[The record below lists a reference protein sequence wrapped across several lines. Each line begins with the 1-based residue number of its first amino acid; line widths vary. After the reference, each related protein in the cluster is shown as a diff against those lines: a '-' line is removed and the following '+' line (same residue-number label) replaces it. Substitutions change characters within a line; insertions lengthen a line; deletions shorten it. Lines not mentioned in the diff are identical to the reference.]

1 MTGGAA
7 VHYARKYRLIVRIA
21 MTAALHP
28 AEPALATDRA
38 RRGGR
43 AGKRAGG
50 SATFEQPQFRQ
61 LRNPL
66 QPTKLISDD
75 ELESI
80 HLASL
85 RVLKEIGVDVLHD
98 EARRIMKAHGA
109 DVREGSERVRFDADM
124 ILELVA
130 HCPSEF
136 TIHARNPAHNLH
148 FGGNNV
154 VFAQVASA
162 PNCSDLDRGRRP
174 GNQTDYRNFLR
185 LAQMHNVI
193 HATGGYPVEPIDIHP
208 SIRHLECIRDLATLT
223 DKVFHIYSLGRE
235 RNVDGI
241 EIARIARGISREQLE
256 REASVFT
263 IINTNSPLKLDVPMM
278 EGIIQMASAGQVVI
292 VTPFTLSGAMA
303 PVTIAGALVQQN
315 AEALSGIAFTQMV
328 RKGAPVGYGGFT
340 SNVDM
345 KSGAPAFGTPEY
357 MKAQLVGGQLARRYK
372 IPYRTSNTC
381 AANAVDAQAAYE
393 SVFSLWGAI
402 QGGGNFLM
410 HGAGWLEGGLRASYE
425 KFILDVDLLQMV
437 QEFLTPLDLSEDAL
451 AIDAIRDVG
460 PGGHFFGTPHTQNRY
475 KTAFYSPVI
484 SDWRNFET
492 WAEAG
497 SPTAVEKA
505 NRVWK
510 DRLAGYEEPALD
522 PAIREEL
529 NEFVERRIAEGGAP
543 TDF

>member
-1 MTGGAA
+1 MTVA
-7 VHYARKYRLIVRIA
+7 LQ
-21 MTAALHP
+21 TAEQAP
-28 AEPALATDRA
+28 ASDRA

-50 SATFEQPQFRQ
+50 SAAFEQPPFRQ
-61 LRNPL
+61 LKIPFT
-66 QPTKLISDD
+66 PTKLISDD
-75 ELESI
+75 QLESI

-109 DVREGSERVRFDADM
+109 DVRDGSERVRFDSDM
-124 ILELVA
+124 ILELISHA
-130 HCPSEF
+130 PAEF
-136 TIHARNPAHNLH
+136 TLHARNPDHNVR
-148 FGGNNV
+148 FGGNNLV
-154 VFAQVASA
+154 ISQMASA

-174 GNQTDYRNFLR
+174 GNQADYRNFLK
-185 LAQMHNVI
+185 LAQMHNI
-193 HATGGYPVEPIDIHP
+193 LNTTGGYPVEPVDIHP
-208 SIRHLECIRDLATLT
+208 SVRHLECIRDLATLT
-223 DKVFHIYSLGRE
+223 DKVFHIYSLGKE

-241 EIARIARGISREQLE
+241 EIARIARGISREQMIAE
-256 REASVFT
+256 PSVYT

-278 EGIIQMASAGQVVI
+278 EGIIQMSSMGQVVI

-315 AEALSGIAFTQMV
+315 AEALSGLAFTQMV
-328 RKGAPVGYGGFT
+328 RRGAPVGYGGFT

-357 MKAQLVGGQLARRYK
+357 MKAQLVGGQLARRYN
-372 IPYRTSNTC
+372 IPYRTSNVC

-402 QGGGNFLM
+402 QGGANFIL
-410 HGAGWLEGGLRASYE
+410 HGAGWLEGGLRCSYE
-425 KFILDVDLLQMV
+425 KMILDIDLLQMV
-437 QEFLTPLDLSEDAL
+437 AEFLTPLDMSEEAL

-460 PGGHFFGTPHTQNRY
+460 PGGHFFGTQHTQDRY
-475 KTAFYSPVI
+475 KNAFYSPVI

-510 DRLAGYEEPALD
+510 ERLASYEEPWMD

-529 NEFVERRIAEGGAP
+529 NAFVDKRKAEGGAP

>member
-1 MTGGAA
+1 MTVA
-7 VHYARKYRLIVRIA
+7 LQ
-21 MTAALHP
+21 TAEQAP
-28 AEPALATDRA
+28 ASDRA

-50 SATFEQPQFRQ
+50 SQAFEQPPFRQ
-61 LRNPL
+61 LRAPFP
-66 QPTKLISDD
+66 PTKLISDD

-109 DVREGSERVRFDADM
+109 DVRDGSERVRFDSDM

-130 HCPSEF
+130 HAPAEF
-136 TIHARNPAHNLH
+136 TLHARNPAHNVRI
-148 FGGNNV
+148 GGNNV
-154 VFAQVASA
+154 TIVQVASA
-162 PNCSDLDRGRRP
+162 PNCSDLDNGRRP
-174 GNQTDYRNFLR
+174 GNQPDFRNFLK
-185 LAQMHNVI
+185 LAQMHNII
-193 HATGGYPVEPIDIHP
+193 HMTGGYPVEPVDIHP
-208 SIRHLECIRDLATLT
+208 SVRHLECIRDLATLT
-223 DKVFHIYSLGRE
+223 DKVFHIYSLGKE

-241 EIARIARGISREQLE
+241 EIARIARGISREQLLE
-256 REASVFT
+256 EPSVYT

-278 EGIIQMASAGQVVI
+278 EGIIQMSSMGQAVI

-315 AEALSGIAFTQMV
+315 AEALSGLAFTQMV

-357 MKAQLVGGQLARRYK
+357 MKAQLVGGQLARRYN
-372 IPYRTSNTC
+372 IPYRSSNTC

-393 SVFSLWGAI
+393 SAFSLWGTI
-402 QGGGNFLM
+402 QGGANVIL
-410 HGAGWLEGGLRASYE
+410 HAAGWLEGGLRCSYE
-425 KFILDVDLLQMV
+425 KTILDIDMLQMV
-437 QEFLTPLDLSEDAL
+437 AEFLTPLDLSEDAL

-460 PGGHFFGTPHTQNRY
+460 PGGHFFGTQHTQDRY
-475 KTAFYSPVI
+475 KNAFYSPII

-510 DRLAGYEEPALD
+510 ERLASYEEPWMD

-529 NEFVERRIAEGGAP
+529 NAFVDKRKAEGGAP

>member
-1 MTGGAA
+1 
-7 VHYARKYRLIVRIA
+7 
-21 MTAALHP
+21 MTAAPQP
-28 AEPALATDRA
+28 ADPTSTPDRA

-43 AGKRAGG
+43 AGKRAGAS
-50 SATFEQPQFRQ
+50 SAFDQPSFRQ

-66 QPTKLISDD
+66 QPTRLISED

-85 RVLKEIGVDVLHD
+85 RVLKEIGVDVLHE

-109 DVREGSERVRFDADM
+109 DVREGSERVRFDGDM
-124 ILELVA
+124 ILALIA
-130 HCPSEF
+130 NCPSEF
-136 TIHARNPAHNLH
+136 TIHARNPAHDVR
-148 FGGNNV
+148 FGGDNV
-154 VFAQVASA
+154 VFAQVGSA

-174 GNQTDYRNFLR
+174 GNQVDYRNFVR
-185 LAQMHNVI
+185 LAQMHNVV
-193 HATGGYPVEPIDIHP
+193 HTTGGYPVEPVDIHP

-256 REASVFT
+256 REPSVFT

-278 EGIIQMASAGQVVI
+278 EGIIQMSSAGQVVV

-315 AEALSGIAFTQMV
+315 AEALAGIAFTQMV
-328 RKGAPVGYGGFT
+328 KKGAPVGYGGFT

-357 MKAQLVGGQLARRYK
+357 MKAQLVGGQLARRYR

-475 KTAFYSPVI
+475 KTAFYSPVL

-492 WAEAG
+492 WTEAG

-505 NRVWK
+505 NHVWK
-510 DRLAGYEEPALD
+510 DRLANYEEPYMD

>member
-1 MTGGAA
+1 
-7 VHYARKYRLIVRIA
+7 
-21 MTAALHP
+21 MTALPHP
-28 AEPALATDRA
+28 AEPAPEPATERA

-43 AGKRAGG
+43 AGKRAG
-50 SATFEQPQFRQ
+50 ATGGFEQPSFRQ
-61 LRNPL
+61 LKNPL
-66 QPTKLISDD
+66 QPTRLISED

-85 RVLKEIGVDVLHD
+85 RVLKEIGVDVLHE

-109 DVREGSERVRFDADM
+109 DVRDGSERVRFDGDM

-130 HCPSEF
+130 QAPSEF
-136 TIHARNPAHNLH
+136 TLHARNPAHNVR
-148 FGGNNV
+148 FGGDNV

-174 GNQTDYRNFLR
+174 GNQADYRNFLK

-256 REASVFT
+256 REPSVFT

-278 EGIIQMASAGQVVI
+278 EGIIQMASAGQVVV

-303 PVTIAGALVQQN
+303 PVTVAGALVQQN
-315 AEALSGIAFTQMV
+315 AEALAGIAFTQMV

-357 MKAQLVGGQLARRYK
+357 MKAQLVGGQLARRYR

-460 PGGHFFGTPHTQNRY
+460 PGGHFFGTPHTQSRY
-475 KTAFYSPVI
+475 KTAFYSPII

-492 WAEAG
+492 WTEAG
-497 SPTAVEKA
+497 SPTSVEKA

-510 DRLAGYEEPALD
+510 ERLASYEEPTMD

-529 NEFVERRIAEGGAP
+529 NAFVDRRIAEGGAP